1 MISGAGFDYRRVL
14 SQQRPPGA
22 VRGRVTFERPGFSA
36 VSLWE
41 RPRAGRGALLGFSGT
56 QSYRGIY

>member
-22 VRGRVTFERPGFSA
+22 VRGRVTFERPGFQLDTKEA
-36 VSLWE
+36 GAD
-41 RPRAGRGALLGFSGT
+41 RAENRVEKT
-56 QSYRGIY
+56 